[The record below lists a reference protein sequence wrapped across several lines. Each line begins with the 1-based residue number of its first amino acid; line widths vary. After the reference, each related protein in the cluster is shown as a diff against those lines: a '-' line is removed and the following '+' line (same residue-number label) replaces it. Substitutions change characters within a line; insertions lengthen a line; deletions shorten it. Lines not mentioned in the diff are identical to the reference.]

1 VFAKEGRQRLEDSA
15 DLLNRQAGAFLR
27 PIERTALL
35 IQVTLDRLLNGLE
48 RAGINLGILPGEELN
63 GPLIDQF
70 FGGQRPAFP
79 GLRVSRANY

>member
-48 RAGINLGILPGEELN
+48 RTGINLGILPGEELN
-63 GPLIDQF
+63 GPQF